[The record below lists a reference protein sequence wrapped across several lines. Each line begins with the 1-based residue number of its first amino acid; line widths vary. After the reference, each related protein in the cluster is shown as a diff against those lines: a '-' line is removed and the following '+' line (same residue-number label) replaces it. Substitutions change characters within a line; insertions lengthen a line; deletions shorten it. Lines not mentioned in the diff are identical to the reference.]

1 MCLGVIWG
9 LGPPLCGVRGTRNGV
24 WGVWGGHL
32 GPGTL
37 PIGGKESR
45 NGVWGGHLGSL
56 GIWDP
61 HYVG

>member
-24 WGVWGGHL
+24 WGGQL
-32 GPGTL
+32 GSGTL